1 MLDPSDYANNIAQTV
16 SDLVAQIEMRL
27 IWEIARDVNRG
38 LGGGSRYEVDMTAR
52 YGALYARLQRQL
64 GKPWQ
69 NVLTTVQAALDK
81 AAEAGQ
87 GMAERDLAGRL
98 ANHPETLGV
107 PVTNVRALEV
117 IASDLHRVL
126 ADLPALALRNAF
138 DSYQQIVSTPAA
150 LNATGVLT
158 RRKATQ
164 DALNGFAARGIDG
177 FTDKAGRTWHIDT
190 YAEMATRTGA
200 AHALRTAYEGELI
213 ARGEDLVIVTGNTY
227 TCRLCAPWQDKVL
240 SLTGLYPAGTHR
252 LPSAVGDGYVTVHV
266 AGTLEEA
273 RAAGLH
279 HPNCTHS
286 EGLYL
291 PGATVIEPG
300 TMGVRD
306 AETYDASQK
315 QRALEREIRK
325 QKRLLVAAITG
336 EAETKARA
344 AIRGYQ
350 AQIRELLAEHP
361 KLQRKRY
368 REAVPKPSG
377 FHTWTRVAGP
387 KKPPKGVAGPKPSR
401 TRTRAVGPKKPLK
414 GIGPRPSPYDLLYHY
429 GKPEL
434 RADLIA
440 RAKRMETL
448 KSDLSRLKDSLG
460 RWMPDQILD
469 HHEIDFLER
478 FERLDQL
485 AEWIPRAPLITG
497 KGRKPTND
505 FVWPELGDEIC
516 ELKSTEASKRSIFRR
531 IKGSVKSALDSNVTK
546 DFFVVDLG
554 ERKLSPKLRK
564 QLATYNVD
572 KDIYQIRRLWIM
584 SENGAVF
591 EEIPLE

>member
-1 MLDPSDYANNIAQTV
+1 MLDPSDYANNLAQTV

-38 LGGGSRYEVDMTAR
+38 LGGGTRYEVDMTAR

-107 PVTNVRALEV
+107 PVSSVRALES

-126 ADLPALALRNAF
+126 ADLPALALRSAF
-138 DSYQQIVSTPAA
+138 DSYQQIISTPAA

-177 FTDKAGRTWHIDT
+177 FTDRAGRTWHIDT

-300 TMGVRD
+300 TMGIRD

-325 QKRLLVAAITG
+325 HKRLLVAAITG
-336 EAETKARA
+336 EAESKARA

-361 KLQRKRY
+361 KLQRKSY

>member
-1 MLDPSDYANNIAQTV
+1 MLDPSDYANSLAQTV

-38 LGGGSRYEVDMTAR
+38 LGGGTRYEVDMTAR
-52 YGALYARLQRQL
+52 YGALYARLQKQL
-64 GKPWQ
+64 GKPWK
-69 NVLTTVQAALDK
+69 NVLTTVQVALDK

-107 PVTNVRALEV
+107 PVSSVRALEV

-126 ADLPALALRNAF
+126 ADLPAIALRNAL
-138 DSYQQIVSTPAA
+138 DSYQQIISTPAA

-240 SLTGLYPAGTHR
+240 SLTGLYPRGTYR

-300 TMGVRD
+300 TMGIRD

-325 QKRLLVAAITG
+325 HKRLLVAAITG
-336 EAETKARA
+336 EAESKARA

-377 FHTWTRVAGP
+377 FHTWTRVSGP

-414 GIGPRPSPYDLLYHY
+414 GIGPRPSPYELLHHY

-448 KSDLSRLKDSLG
+448 KSDLSRLKDPLG

-478 FERLDQL
+478 FERLDEL
-485 AEWIPRAPLITG
+485 AEWIPRAPLIPG

-505 FVWPELGDEIC
+505 FVWPGLGDEIC
-516 ELKSTEASKRSIFRR
+516 ELKSTEATKKSVFRR
-531 IKGSVKSALDSNVTK
+531 IKGSVKSALDSDVTK

-554 ERKLSPKLRK
+554 KRKLTPKLYK
-564 QLATYNVD
+564 QLTTYNVG
-572 KDIYQIRRLWIM
+572 KDAYRIRRLWVM
-584 SENGAVF
+584 AENGAVF

>member
-1 MLDPSDYANNIAQTV
+1 MLDPSDYANSLAQTV
-16 SDLVAQIEMRL
+16 SDLVAQIEIRL

-38 LGGGSRYEVDMTAR
+38 LGGGTRYEVDMAAR

-107 PVTNVRALEV
+107 PITNVRALEV

-126 ADLPALALRNAF
+126 NDLPAIALRNAF
-138 DSYQQIVSTPAA
+138 DSYQQIIASPAA

-200 AHALRTAYEGELI
+200 AHSLRAAYEGELI
-213 ARGEDLVIVTGNTY
+213 ARGEDLVLVTGNTY

-240 SLTGLYPAGTHR
+240 SLTGMYPAGTHR

-266 AGTLEEA
+266 AGTMEEA

-291 PGATVIEPG
+291 PGATTIEPG

-325 QKRLLVAAITG
+325 NKRLLVAAITG
-336 EAETKARA
+336 EAESKARA

-361 KLQRKRY
+361 KLQRKYY

-387 KKPPKGVAGPKPSR
+387 KKPPKG
-401 TRTRAVGPKKPLK
+401 
-414 GIGPRPSPYDLLYHY
+414 IGPRPSPYELIRKYKRSDLVEDLL
-429 GKPEL
+429 E
-434 RADLIA
+434 RA
-440 RAKRMETL
+440 RRMDRVA
-448 KSDLSRLKDSLG
+448 SDLSALKDALG
-460 RWMPDQILD
+460 RWDPDQVLS
-469 HHEIDFLER
+469 HEELDFLDRIEKKGHLVR
-478 FERLDQL
+478 
-485 AEWIPRAPLITG
+485 WIPKSKDGL
-497 KGRKPTND
+497 PTND
-505 FVWPELGDEIC
+505 FVWLTQDDELC
-516 ELKSTEASKRSIFRR
+516 ELKSPKKAKRSTIIGAIRDAVR
-531 IKGSVKSALDSNVTK
+531 DAAKQDVTK
-546 DFFVVDLG
+546 DCFVIDLG
-554 ERKLSPKLRK
+554 KRRLGPTLERHLRGYNE
-564 QLATYNVD
+564 ARETYH
-572 KDIYQIRRLWIM
+572 IRRLWVVA
-584 SENGAVF
+584 ENGEVLT
-591 EEIPLE
+591 ELTLE

>member
-1 MLDPSDYANNIAQTV
+1 MLDPSDYANSLAQTV

-52 YGALYARLQRQL
+52 YGALYARLQKQL

-107 PVTNVRALEV
+107 PVSSVRALEV

-138 DSYQQIVSTPAA
+138 DSYQQIISTPAA

-164 DALNGFAARGIDG
+164 DALNGFAARGIEG

-200 AHALRTAYEGELI
+200 ANALRTAYEGELV
-213 ARGEDLVIVTGNTY
+213 ARGEDLVQVTGNTY

-240 SLTGLYPAGTHR
+240 SLTGLYPAGVHR

-273 RAAGLH
+273 REAGLH

-300 TMGVRD
+300 TMGIRD
-306 AETYDASQK
+306 AETYDASQR

-336 EAETKARA
+336 EAESKARA

-361 KLQRKRY
+361 KLQRKSY

-387 KKPPKGVAGPKPSR
+387 KKPPKGVAGPKPSGS
-401 TRTRAVGPKKPLK
+401 RAVGPKKPLK
-414 GIGPRPSPYDLLYHY
+414 GIGPRPGPYDLLHYY

-478 FERLDQL
+478 FERLDEL
-485 AEWIPRAPLITG
+485 AEWIPRAPLIPG

-505 FVWPELGDEIC
+505 FVWPRLGDEIC
-516 ELKSTEASKRSIFRR
+516 ELKSTEASKQSVFRR
-531 IKGSVKSALDSNVTK
+531 IKGSVKSALDSDVTK

-554 ERKLSPKLRK
+554 KRKLTPKLHK
-564 QLATYNVD
+564 QLTTYNVG
-572 KDIYQIRRLWIM
+572 KDTYRIRILWVM
-584 SENGAVF
+584 AENGAVF

>member
-1 MLDPSDYANNIAQTV
+1 MLDPSDYANNLAQTV
-16 SDLVAQIEMRL
+16 SDLVAQIEIRL

-38 LGGGSRYEVDMTAR
+38 LGGGTRYEVDMAAR

-69 NVLTTVQAALDK
+69 NVLATVQAALDK

-98 ANHPETLGV
+98 ANRPETLGV
-107 PVTNVRALEV
+107 PITNVRALEV

-138 DSYQQIVSTPAA
+138 DSYQQIISTPAA
-150 LNATGVLT
+150 LNASGVLT

-213 ARGEDLVIVTGNTY
+213 ARGEDLVLVTGNTY
-227 TCRLCAPWQDKVL
+227 TCRLCAPWQDEVL
-240 SLTGLYPAGTHR
+240 SLTGLYPAGTYR

-266 AGTLEEA
+266 AGTMEEA

-300 TMGVRD
+300 TMGIRD

-325 QKRLLVAAITG
+325 HKRLLVAAITG

-361 KLQRKRY
+361 KLQRKSY
-368 REAVPKPSG
+368 REAVPKPSD

-387 KKPPKGVAGPKPSR
+387 KKPPGNIEAHPLDKLKTVKPGTVKPGRVVVPEGMTNPPKDHELETARVLSTYGIDVTFLEEVYADGKRNPDVRMLGGIWEFKAPEGASESSTISSQFKRASR
-401 TRTRAVGPKKPLK
+401 QSQHLVLDLRRTPLDDALAVSQAARRFYGQSRITGLIIIDKQGSLTVHRLPVTLWNV
-414 GIGPRPSPYDLLYHY
+414 RR
-429 GKPEL
+429 GKP
-434 RADLIA
+434 
-440 RAKRMETL
+440 
-448 KSDLSRLKDSLG
+448 
-460 RWMPDQILD
+460 
-469 HHEIDFLER
+469 
-478 FERLDQL
+478 
-485 AEWIPRAPLITG
+485 
-497 KGRKPTND
+497 
-505 FVWPELGDEIC
+505 
-516 ELKSTEASKRSIFRR
+516 ASPPF
-531 IKGSVKSALDSNVTK
+531 
-546 DFFVVDLG
+546 
-554 ERKLSPKLRK
+554 
-564 QLATYNVD
+564 
-572 KDIYQIRRLWIM
+572 
-584 SENGAVF
+584 
-591 EEIPLE
+591 

>member
-1 MLDPSDYANNIAQTV
+1 MLDPSDYANSLAQTV

-38 LGGGSRYEVDMTAR
+38 LGGGSRYEVDMAAR
-52 YGALYARLQRQL
+52 YGALYARLQKQL
-64 GKPWQ
+64 GKPWK

-107 PVTNVRALEV
+107 PVSSVRALEV

-138 DSYQQIVSTPAA
+138 DSYQQIIATPAA

-266 AGTLEEA
+266 AGTMEEA

-300 TMGVRD
+300 TMGIRD

-325 QKRLLVAAITG
+325 QKRLLVAAITA
-336 EAETKARA
+336 EAESKARA

-377 FHTWTRVAGP
+377 FHTWTRVSGP
-387 KKPPKGVAGPKPSR
+387 KKPP
-401 TRTRAVGPKKPLK
+401 K
-414 GIGPRPSPYDLLYHY
+414 GIGPRPSPYELIRKYKRSDLVEDLL
-429 GKPEL
+429 E
-434 RADLIA
+434 RA
-440 RAKRMETL
+440 RRMDRVA
-448 KSDLSRLKDSLG
+448 SDLSALKDALG
-460 RWMPDQILD
+460 RWDPDQVLS
-469 HHEIDFLER
+469 HEELDFLDRIEKKGHLVR
-478 FERLDQL
+478 
-485 AEWIPRAPLITG
+485 WIPKSKDGL
-497 KGRKPTND
+497 PTND
-505 FVWPELGDEIC
+505 FVWLTQDDELC
-516 ELKSTEASKRSIFRR
+516 ELKSPKAKRSTIFSA
-531 IKGSVKSALDSNVTK
+531 IKDAVRDAKKQDVTK
-546 DFFVVDLG
+546 DCFVIDLG
-554 ERKLSPKLRK
+554 KHRLSPKLEAR
-564 QLATYNVD
+564 LRGYNAARED
-572 KDIYQIRRLWIM
+572 YHIRRLWVVA
-584 SENGAVF
+584 ENGAVLT
-591 EEIPLE
+591 ELTLG

>member
-1 MLDPSDYANNIAQTV
+1 
-16 SDLVAQIEMRL
+16 
-27 IWEIARDVNRG
+27 
-38 LGGGSRYEVDMTAR
+38 
-52 YGALYARLQRQL
+52 
-64 GKPWQ
+64 
-69 NVLTTVQAALDK
+69 
-81 AAEAGQ
+81 
-87 GMAERDLAGRL
+87 MAERDLAGRL

-138 DSYQQIVSTPAA
+138 DSYQQIISTPAA

-213 ARGEDLVIVTGNTY
+213 ARGEDLVLVTGNTY

-266 AGTLEEA
+266 AGTMEEA

-306 AETYDASQK
+306 AETYDASQR

-325 QKRLLVAAITG
+325 HKRLLVAAITG
-336 EAETKARA
+336 EAESKARA

-387 KKPPKGVAGPKPSR
+387 KKPPKG
-401 TRTRAVGPKKPLK
+401 
-414 GIGPRPSPYDLLYHY
+414 IDPRPSPYDLIRKYKRSDLV
-429 GKPEL
+429 EDL
-434 RADLIA
+434 LDRA
-440 RAKRMETL
+440 RRMDHVA
-448 KSDLSRLKDSLG
+448 SDLSALKDALG
-460 RWMPDQILD
+460 RWDPDQVLS
-469 HHEIDFLER
+469 HRELDFLDRIEKKGHLVR
-478 FERLDQL
+478 
-485 AEWIPRAPLITG
+485 WIPKSKDGL
-497 KGRKPTND
+497 PTND
-505 FVWPELGDEIC
+505 FIWLTLDDELC
-516 ELKSTEASKRSIFRR
+516 ELKSPKKAKRSTIIGAIRDAVR
-531 IKGSVKSALDSNVTK
+531 DAKKQDVTK
-546 DFFVVDLG
+546 DCFVIDLG
-554 ERKLSPKLRK
+554 KRRLRPDLEA
-564 QLATYNVD
+564 QLRGYNAARED
-572 KDIYQIRRLWIM
+572 YHIRRLWVVA
-584 SENGAVF
+584 ENGAVLT
-591 EEIPLE
+591 ELTLR

>member
-1 MLDPSDYANNIAQTV
+1 MLDPSDYANSIAQTV
-16 SDLVAQIEMRL
+16 SDLVAQIEVRL

-52 YGALYARLQRQL
+52 YGALYARLQKQL

-69 NVLTTVQAALDK
+69 NVLNTVQVALDK

-98 ANHPETLGV
+98 TNHPETLGV

-126 ADLPALALRNAF
+126 ADLPALALRSAF
-138 DSYQQIVSTPAA
+138 DSYQQIISTPAA

-200 AHALRTAYEGELI
+200 AHSLRAAYEGELI

-266 AGTLEEA
+266 AGTMEEA

-300 TMGVRD
+300 TMGIRD

-325 QKRLLVAAITG
+325 HKRLLVAAITA
-336 EAETKARA
+336 EAESKARA

-377 FHTWTRVAGP
+377 FHTWTRVSGP
-387 KKPPKGVAGPKPSR
+387 KKPP
-401 TRTRAVGPKKPLK
+401 K
-414 GIGPRPSPYDLLYHY
+414 GIGPRPSPYELIRKYKRSDLVEDLL
-429 GKPEL
+429 E
-434 RADLIA
+434 RA
-440 RAKRMETL
+440 RRMDRVA
-448 KSDLSRLKDSLG
+448 SDLSALKDALG
-460 RWMPDQILD
+460 RWDPDQVLS
-469 HHEIDFLER
+469 HEELDFLDRIEKKGHLVR
-478 FERLDQL
+478 
-485 AEWIPRAPLITG
+485 WIPKSKDGL
-497 KGRKPTND
+497 PTND
-505 FVWPELGDEIC
+505 FVWLTQDDELC
-516 ELKSTEASKRSIFRR
+516 ELKSPKKAKRSTIIGAIRDAVR
-531 IKGSVKSALDSNVTK
+531 DAAKQDVTK
-546 DFFVVDLG
+546 DCFVIDLG
-554 ERKLSPKLRK
+554 KRRLGPTLERQLRGYNE
-564 QLATYNVD
+564 ARETYH
-572 KDIYQIRRLWIM
+572 IRRLWVAA
-584 SENGAVF
+584 ENGAVLT
-591 EEIPLE
+591 ELTLG

>member
-1 MLDPSDYANNIAQTV
+1 MLDPSDYANNLAQTV

-38 LGGGSRYEVDMTAR
+38 LGGGSRYEVDMAAR

-138 DSYQQIVSTPAA
+138 DSYQQIISTPAA

-213 ARGEDLVIVTGNTY
+213 ARGEDLVLVTGNTY

-240 SLTGLYPAGTHR
+240 SLTGMYPAGTHR

-266 AGTLEEA
+266 AGTMEEA

-336 EAETKARA
+336 EAESKARA

-361 KLQRKRY
+361 KLQRKSY

-377 FHTWTRVAGP
+377 FHTWTRVSGP

-414 GIGPRPSPYDLLYHY
+414 GIGPRPSPYELLHHY

-448 KSDLSRLKDSLG
+448 KSDLSRLKDPLG

-478 FERLDQL
+478 FERLDEL

>member
-1 MLDPSDYANNIAQTV
+1 MLDPSDYANSLAQTV

-52 YGALYARLQRQL
+52 YGALYARLQKQL

-126 ADLPALALRNAF
+126 ADLPALALRSAL
-138 DSYQQIVSTPAA
+138 DSYQQILSTPAA

-240 SLTGLYPAGTHR
+240 SLTGLYPEGVHR

-300 TMGVRD
+300 TMGIRD

-336 EAETKARA
+336 EAESKARA

-361 KLQRKRY
+361 KLQRKSY

-401 TRTRAVGPKKPLK
+401 TRTRAVGPKKPPK
-414 GIGPRPSPYDLLYHY
+414 GIGPRPGPYDLLHHY

-448 KSDLSRLKDSLG
+448 KSDLSRLKDPLG

-478 FERLDQL
+478 FERLDEL
-485 AEWIPRAPLITG
+485 AEWIPRAPLIPR

-505 FVWPELGDEIC
+505 FVWPGLGDEIC
-516 ELKSTEASKRSIFRR
+516 ELKSTEASKQSVFRR
-531 IKGSVKSALDSNVTK
+531 IKGSVKSALDSDVTK

-554 ERKLSPKLRK
+554 KRKLTPKLHK
-564 QLATYNVD
+564 QLTTYNVG
-572 KDIYQIRRLWIM
+572 KDTYRIRRLWVM
-584 SENGAVF
+584 AENGAVF

>member
-1 MLDPSDYANNIAQTV
+1 MLDPSDYANSLAQTV

-52 YGALYARLQRQL
+52 YGALYARLQKQL

-107 PVTNVRALEV
+107 PITNVRALEV

-126 ADLPALALRNAF
+126 ADLPAIALRNAF
-138 DSYQQIVSTPAA
+138 DSYQQIISTPAA

-200 AHALRTAYEGELI
+200 AHALRAAYEGELI

-240 SLTGLYPAGTHR
+240 SLTGMHPAGTHR

-266 AGTLEEA
+266 AGTMEEA

-300 TMGVRD
+300 TMGIRD

-336 EAETKARA
+336 EAESKARA

-361 KLQRKRY
+361 KLQRKSY

-387 KKPPKGVAGPKPSR
+387 KKPPKG
-401 TRTRAVGPKKPLK
+401 
-414 GIGPRPSPYDLLYHY
+414 IGPRPSPYELIRKYKRSDLVEDLL
-429 GKPEL
+429 E
-434 RADLIA
+434 RA
-440 RAKRMETL
+440 RRMDRVA
-448 KSDLSRLKDSLG
+448 SDLSALKDALG
-460 RWMPDQILD
+460 RWDPDQVLS
-469 HHEIDFLER
+469 HKELDFLDRIEKKGHLVR
-478 FERLDQL
+478 
-485 AEWIPRAPLITG
+485 WIPKSKNGL
-497 KGRKPTND
+497 PTND
-505 FVWPELGDEIC
+505 FVWLTQDDELC
-516 ELKSTEASKRSIFRR
+516 ELKSPKAKRSTIIGAIRDAVR
-531 IKGSVKSALDSNVTK
+531 DAAKQDVTK
-546 DFFVVDLG
+546 DCFVIDLG
-554 ERKLSPKLRK
+554 KRRLGPTLERQLRGYNE
-564 QLATYNVD
+564 ARETYH
-572 KDIYQIRRLWIM
+572 IRRLWVVA
-584 SENGAVF
+584 ENGAVLT
-591 EEIPLE
+591 ELTLE

>member
-1 MLDPSDYANNIAQTV
+1 MLDPSDYANNLAQTV

-38 LGGGSRYEVDMTAR
+38 LGGGSRYEVDMAAR

-69 NVLTTVQAALDK
+69 NVLATVQAALDK

-138 DSYQQIVSTPAA
+138 DSYQQIISTPAA

-200 AHALRTAYEGELI
+200 AHSLRAAYEGELI
-213 ARGEDLVIVTGNTY
+213 SRGEDLVIVTGNTY

-266 AGTLEEA
+266 AGTMEEA

-325 QKRLLVAAITG
+325 HKRLLVAAITG
-336 EAETKARA
+336 EAESKARA

-387 KKPPKGVAGPKPSR
+387 KPSGS
-401 TRTRAVGPKKPLK
+401 RAVGPKKPLK
-414 GIGPRPSPYDLLYHY
+414 GIGPRPGPYDLLHYY

-478 FERLDQL
+478 FERLDEL
-485 AEWIPRAPLITG
+485 AEWIPRAPLIPG

-505 FVWPELGDEIC
+505 FVWPGLGDEIC
-516 ELKSTEASKRSIFRR
+516 ELKSTEATKKSVFRR
-531 IKGSVKSALDSNVTK
+531 IKGSVKSALDSDVTK

-554 ERKLSPKLRK
+554 KRKLTPKLYK
-564 QLATYNVD
+564 QLTTYNVG
-572 KDIYQIRRLWIM
+572 KDAYRIRRLWVM
-584 SENGAVF
+584 AENGAVF

>member
-1 MLDPSDYANNIAQTV
+1 MLDPSDYANSLAQTV

-38 LGGGSRYEVDMTAR
+38 LGGGTRYEVDMAAR
-52 YGALYARLQRQL
+52 YGALYARLQKQL
-64 GKPWQ
+64 GKPWK
-69 NVLTTVQAALDK
+69 NVLATVQAALDK

-138 DSYQQIVSTPAA
+138 DSYQQIISTPAA

-164 DALNGFAARGIDG
+164 DALNGFAARGIEG

-368 REAVPKPSG
+368 REAVPNPSG

-401 TRTRAVGPKKPLK
+401 TGTRAVGPKKPLK
-414 GIGPRPSPYDLLYHY
+414 GIGPRPGPYDLLHNY

-469 HHEIDFLER
+469 HHEIDFLEK
-478 FERLDQL
+478 FESLDEL
-485 AEWIPRAPLITG
+485 AEWIPRAPLIPG
-497 KGRKPTND
+497 EGRKPTND
-505 FVWPELGDEIC
+505 FVWPGLGDEIC
-516 ELKSTEASKRSIFRR
+516 ELKSTEASKKSVFRR
-531 IKGSVKSALDSNVTK
+531 IKGSVKSALDSDVTK

-554 ERKLSPKLRK
+554 KRKLTPKLYK
-564 QLATYNVD
+564 QLTTYNVG
-572 KDIYQIRRLWIM
+572 KDTYRIRRLWVM
-584 SENGAVF
+584 AENGAVF

>member
-1 MLDPSDYANNIAQTV
+1 MLDPSDYANSLAHTV

-52 YGALYARLQRQL
+52 YGALYARLQKQL

-69 NVLTTVQAALDK
+69 NVLATVQAALDK

-107 PVTNVRALEV
+107 PVSSVRALEV

-138 DSYQQIVSTPAA
+138 DSYQQIISTPAA

-200 AHALRTAYEGELI
+200 ANALRTAYEGELI

-227 TCRLCAPWQDKVL
+227 TCRLCSPWQDKVL
-240 SLTGLYPAGTHR
+240 SLTGLYPRGAHR

-266 AGTLEEA
+266 AGTMEEA

-325 QKRLLVAAITG
+325 HKRLLVAAITG
-336 EAETKARA
+336 EAESKARA

-361 KLQRKRY
+361 KLQRKSY

-387 KKPPKGVAGPKPSR
+387 KKPPKG
-401 TRTRAVGPKKPLK
+401 
-414 GIGPRPSPYDLLYHY
+414 IGPRPSPYELIRKYKRSDLVEDLL
-429 GKPEL
+429 E
-434 RADLIA
+434 RA
-440 RAKRMETL
+440 RRMDRVA
-448 KSDLSRLKDSLG
+448 SDLSALKDALG
-460 RWMPDQILD
+460 RWDPDQVLS
-469 HHEIDFLER
+469 HEEIDFLER
-478 FERLDQL
+478 IEKKGHLVR
-485 AEWIPRAPLITG
+485 WIPKSKNGL
-497 KGRKPTND
+497 PTND
-505 FVWPELGDEIC
+505 FVWLTQDDEQC
-516 ELKSTEASKRSIFRR
+516 ELKSPKKAKRSSIFGA
-531 IKGSVKSALDSNVTK
+531 IKAAVRDAAKQDVTK
-546 DFFVVDLG
+546 DCFVIDLG
-554 ERKLSPKLRK
+554 KRRLRPD
-564 QLATYNVD
+564 LEAHLRGYNEARETYH
-572 KDIYQIRRLWIM
+572 IRRLWVVA
-584 SENGAVF
+584 ENGDVLT
-591 EEIPLE
+591 ELTLR

>member
-1 MLDPSDYANNIAQTV
+1 MLDPSDYANSLAQTV

-38 LGGGSRYEVDMTAR
+38 LGGGTRYEVDMTAR
-52 YGALYARLQRQL
+52 YGALYARLQKQL

-69 NVLTTVQAALDK
+69 NVLTTVQAALDR

-138 DSYQQIVSTPAA
+138 DSYQQIISTPAA

-336 EAETKARA
+336 EAESKARA

-591 EEIPLE
+591 EEIPLK

>member
-1 MLDPSDYANNIAQTV
+1 MLDPSDYANSLAQTV
-16 SDLVAQIEMRL
+16 SDLVAQIEVRL

-107 PVTNVRALEV
+107 PVSSVRALEV

-126 ADLPALALRNAF
+126 ADLPAIALRNAF
-138 DSYQQIVSTPAA
+138 DSYQQIIPTPAA

-240 SLTGLYPAGTHR
+240 SLTGLYPTGTHR

-266 AGTLEEA
+266 AGTMEEA

-336 EAETKARA
+336 EAESKARA

-361 KLQRKRY
+361 KLQRKSY

-387 KKPPKGVAGPKPSR
+387 KKPPKG
-401 TRTRAVGPKKPLK
+401 
-414 GIGPRPSPYDLLYHY
+414 IGPRPSPYELIRTYRRSDLVEDLL
-429 GKPEL
+429 E
-434 RADLIA
+434 RA
-440 RAKRMETL
+440 RRMDRVA
-448 KSDLSRLKDSLG
+448 SDLSALKDALG
-460 RWMPDQILD
+460 RWDPDQVLS
-469 HHEIDFLER
+469 HKELDFLDRIEKKGHLVR
-478 FERLDQL
+478 
-485 AEWIPRAPLITG
+485 WIPKSKNGL
-497 KGRKPTND
+497 PTND
-505 FVWPELGDEIC
+505 FIWLTLDDELC
-516 ELKSTEASKRSIFRR
+516 ELKSPKKAKRSTIIGAIRDAVR
-531 IKGSVKSALDSNVTK
+531 DAKKQDVTK
-546 DFFVVDLG
+546 DCFVIDLG
-554 ERKLSPKLRK
+554 KRRLRPDLEA
-564 QLATYNVD
+564 QLRGYNAARED
-572 KDIYQIRRLWIM
+572 YHIRRLWVVA
-584 SENGAVF
+584 ENGAVLT
-591 EEIPLE
+591 ELTLR

>member
-1 MLDPSDYANNIAQTV
+1 MLDPSDYANSLAQTI

-38 LGGGSRYEVDMTAR
+38 LGGGSRYEVDMAAR
-52 YGALYARLQRQL
+52 YGALYARLQKQL

-138 DSYQQIVSTPAA
+138 DSYQQIISTPAA

-200 AHALRTAYEGELI
+200 AHSLRAAYEGELI
-213 ARGEDLVIVTGNTY
+213 ARGEDLVLVTGNTY

-240 SLTGLYPAGTHR
+240 SLTGMYPAGTHR

-291 PGATVIEPG
+291 PGATVIELG

-325 QKRLLVAAITG
+325 HKRLLVAAITG

-361 KLQRKRY
+361 KLQRKSY

-377 FHTWTRVAGP
+377 FHTWTRVSGP
-387 KKPPKGVAGPKPSR
+387 KKPP
-401 TRTRAVGPKKPLK
+401 K
-414 GIGPRPSPYDLLYHY
+414 GIGPRPSPYELIRKYKRSDLVEDLL
-429 GKPEL
+429 E
-434 RADLIA
+434 RA
-440 RAKRMETL
+440 RRMDRVA
-448 KSDLSRLKDSLG
+448 SDLSALKDALG
-460 RWMPDQILD
+460 RWDPDQVLS
-469 HHEIDFLER
+469 HKELDFLDRIEKKGHLVR
-478 FERLDQL
+478 
-485 AEWIPRAPLITG
+485 WIPKSKDGL
-497 KGRKPTND
+497 PTND
-505 FVWPELGDEIC
+505 FVWLTQDDELC
-516 ELKSTEASKRSIFRR
+516 ELKSPKAKRSTIFSA
-531 IKGSVKSALDSNVTK
+531 IKDAVRDAKKQDVTK
-546 DFFVVDLG
+546 DCFVIDLG
-554 ERKLSPKLRK
+554 KHRLSPKLEAR
-564 QLATYNVD
+564 LRGYNAARED
-572 KDIYQIRRLWIM
+572 YHIRRLWVVA
-584 SENGAVF
+584 ENGAVLT
-591 EEIPLE
+591 ELTLG

>member
-1 MLDPSDYANNIAQTV
+1 MLDPSDYANNLAQTV

-38 LGGGSRYEVDMTAR
+38 LGGGTRYEVDMTAR

-126 ADLPALALRNAF
+126 ADLPAIALRNAF
-138 DSYQQIVSTPAA
+138 DSYQQIIASPAA
-150 LNATGVLT
+150 LNASGVIT

-266 AGTLEEA
+266 AGTMEEA

-300 TMGVRD
+300 TMGIRD

-336 EAETKARA
+336 EAESKARA
-344 AIRGYQ
+344 EIRGYQ

-387 KKPPKGVAGPKPSR
+387 KKPPKGVAGPKPSGS
-401 TRTRAVGPKKPLK
+401 RAVGPKKPLK
-414 GIGPRPSPYDLLYHY
+414 GIGSRPGPYDLLHYY

-440 RAKRMETL
+440 RAKRMETV

-460 RWMPDQILD
+460 RWMPDQVLD

-478 FERLDQL
+478 FERLGHRAQ
-485 AEWIPRAPLITG
+485 WIPRAPLIPG
-497 KGRKPTND
+497 KGRKSTND
-505 FVWPELGDEIC
+505 FVWLDLESETC
-516 ELKSTEASKRSIFRR
+516 ELKSTGAKYTSISSR
-531 IKGSVKSALDSNVTK
+531 IQDAVTKALKHEVTK
-546 DFFVVDLG
+546 DFFVIDLG
-554 ERKLSPKLRK
+554 KRKLSLKLRK
-564 QLATYNVD
+564 QLADYNTD
-572 KDIYQIRRLWIM
+572 RQSGHIRSLWVM
-584 SENGAVF
+584 AENGKAF
-591 EEIPLE
+591 EAIELN

>member
-1 MLDPSDYANNIAQTV
+1 MLDPSDYANNLAQTV
-16 SDLVAQIEMRL
+16 SDLVAEIEMRL

-38 LGGGSRYEVDMTAR
+38 LGGGTRYEVDMAAR

-64 GKPWQ
+64 GEHWQ

-138 DSYQQIVSTPAA
+138 DSYQQIISTPAA

-213 ARGEDLVIVTGNTY
+213 ARGEDLVLVTGNTY

-266 AGTLEEA
+266 AGTMEEA

-306 AETYDASQK
+306 AETYDASQR

-325 QKRLLVAAITG
+325 HKRLLVAAITG
-336 EAETKARA
+336 EAESKARA

-387 KKPPKGVAGPKPSR
+387 KKPPKG
-401 TRTRAVGPKKPLK
+401 
-414 GIGPRPSPYDLLYHY
+414 IDPRPSPYDLIRKYKRSDLV
-429 GKPEL
+429 EDL
-434 RADLIA
+434 LDRA
-440 RAKRMETL
+440 RRMDHVA
-448 KSDLSRLKDSLG
+448 SDLSALKDALG
-460 RWMPDQILD
+460 RWDPDQVLS
-469 HHEIDFLER
+469 HRELDFLDRIEKKGHLVR
-478 FERLDQL
+478 
-485 AEWIPRAPLITG
+485 WIPKSKDGL
-497 KGRKPTND
+497 PTND
-505 FVWPELGDEIC
+505 FIWLTLDDELC
-516 ELKSTEASKRSIFRR
+516 ELKSPKKAKRSTIIGAIRDAVR
-531 IKGSVKSALDSNVTK
+531 DAKKQDVTK
-546 DFFVVDLG
+546 DCFVIDLG
-554 ERKLSPKLRK
+554 KRRLRPDLEA
-564 QLATYNVD
+564 QLRGYNAARED
-572 KDIYQIRRLWIM
+572 YHIRRLWVVA
-584 SENGAVF
+584 ENGAVLT
-591 EEIPLE
+591 ELTLR

>member
-1 MLDPSDYANNIAQTV
+1 MLDPSDYANSLAQTV
-16 SDLVAQIEMRL
+16 SDLVAQIEIRL

-52 YGALYARLQRQL
+52 YGALYARLQKQL
-64 GKPWQ
+64 GKPWK

-107 PVTNVRALEV
+107 PVSSVRALEV

-138 DSYQQIVSTPAA
+138 DSYQQIISTPAV

-240 SLTGLYPAGTHR
+240 SLTGLYPAGVHR

-291 PGATVIEPG
+291 PGSTVIEPG
-300 TMGVRD
+300 TMGIRD

-325 QKRLLVAAITG
+325 HKRLLVAAITG
-336 EAETKARA
+336 EAESKARA

-361 KLQRKRY
+361 KLQRKSY

-387 KKPPKGVAGPKPSR
+387 KKPPKGV
-401 TRTRAVGPKKPLK
+401 
-414 GIGPRPSPYDLLYHY
+414 GPRPGPYDLIRKYKRSDLV
-429 GKPEL
+429 EDL
-434 RADLIA
+434 LERA
-440 RAKRMETL
+440 RRMDRVA
-448 KSDLSRLKDSLG
+448 SDLSALKDALG
-460 RWMPDQILD
+460 RWDPDQVLSHKELEFLD
-469 HHEIDFLER
+469 RIEKKGHLVR
-478 FERLDQL
+478 
-485 AEWIPRAPLITG
+485 WIPKSKDGL
-497 KGRKPTND
+497 PTND
-505 FVWPELGDEIC
+505 FVWLTQDDELC
-516 ELKSTEASKRSIFRR
+516 ELKSPKAKRSTIFSA
-531 IKGSVKSALDSNVTK
+531 IKDAVRDAKKQDVTK
-546 DFFVVDLG
+546 DCFVIDLG
-554 ERKLSPKLRK
+554 KHRLSPKLEAR
-564 QLATYNVD
+564 LRGYNAARED
-572 KDIYQIRRLWIM
+572 YHIRRLWVVA
-584 SENGAVF
+584 ENGAVLT
-591 EEIPLE
+591 ELTLG

>member
-1 MLDPSDYANNIAQTV
+1 MLDPSDYANSLAQTV
-16 SDLVAQIEMRL
+16 SDLVAQIEIRL

-52 YGALYARLQRQL
+52 YGALYARLQKQL

-107 PVTNVRALEV
+107 PVSSVRALEV

-126 ADLPALALRNAF
+126 ADLPALALRSAL
-138 DSYQQIVSTPAA
+138 DSYQQIIASPAA

-200 AHALRTAYEGELI
+200 AHSLRTAYEGELI
-213 ARGEDLVIVTGNTY
+213 ARGEDLVLVTGNTY

-240 SLTGLYPAGTHR
+240 SLTGLYPAGVHR

-336 EAETKARA
+336 EAESKARA

-361 KLQRKRY
+361 KLQRKSY

-387 KKPPKGVAGPKPSR
+387 KKPPKGV
-401 TRTRAVGPKKPLK
+401 
-414 GIGPRPSPYDLLYHY
+414 GPRPGPYDLIRKYKRSDLV
-429 GKPEL
+429 EDL
-434 RADLIA
+434 LDRA
-440 RAKRMETL
+440 RRMDRVA
-448 KSDLSRLKDSLG
+448 SDLSALKDALG
-460 RWMPDQILD
+460 RWDPDQVLS
-469 HHEIDFLER
+469 HKELDFLDRIEKKGHLVR
-478 FERLDQL
+478 
-485 AEWIPRAPLITG
+485 WIPKSKDGL
-497 KGRKPTND
+497 PTND
-505 FVWPELGDEIC
+505 FVWLTQDDELC
-516 ELKSTEASKRSIFRR
+516 ELKSPKAKRSTIFSA
-531 IKGSVKSALDSNVTK
+531 IKDAVRDAKKQDVTK
-546 DFFVVDLG
+546 DCFVIDLG
-554 ERKLSPKLRK
+554 KHRLSPKLEAR
-564 QLATYNVD
+564 LRGYNAARED
-572 KDIYQIRRLWIM
+572 YHIRRLWVVA
-584 SENGAVF
+584 ENGAVLT
-591 EEIPLE
+591 ELTLG

>member
-1 MLDPSDYANNIAQTV
+1 MLDPSDYANSLAETV
-16 SDLVAQIEMRL
+16 SDLVAQIEVRL

-38 LGGGSRYEVDMTAR
+38 LGGGSRYEVDMAAR
-52 YGALYARLQRQL
+52 YGALYARLQKQL

-107 PVTNVRALEV
+107 PITNVRALEV

-138 DSYQQIVSTPAA
+138 DQYQQIISTPAA

-177 FTDKAGRTWHIDT
+177 LTDKAGRSWHIDT

-200 AHALRTAYEGELI
+200 AHSLRAAYEGELI
-213 ARGEDLVIVTGNTY
+213 ARGEDLVLVTGNTY

-240 SLTGLYPAGTHR
+240 SLTGMYPAGTHR
-252 LPSAVGDGYVTVHV
+252 LPSAVSDGYVTVHV
-266 AGTLEEA
+266 AGTMEEA

-300 TMGVRD
+300 TMGIRD
-306 AETYDASQK
+306 AETYEASQK

-325 QKRLLVAAITG
+325 HKRLLVAAITG
-336 EAETKARA
+336 EAESKARV

-361 KLQRKRY
+361 KLQRKSY

-387 KKPPKGVAGPKPSR
+387 KKPPKG
-401 TRTRAVGPKKPLK
+401 
-414 GIGPRPSPYDLLYHY
+414 IDPRPGPYDLIQKYKRSDLV
-429 GKPEL
+429 EDL
-434 RADLIA
+434 LERA
-440 RAKRMETL
+440 RRMDRVA
-448 KSDLSRLKDSLG
+448 SDLSALKDALG
-460 RWMPDQILD
+460 RWDPDQVLS
-469 HHEIDFLER
+469 HKELDFLDRIEKKGHLVR
-478 FERLDQL
+478 
-485 AEWIPRAPLITG
+485 WIPKSKDGL
-497 KGRKPTND
+497 PTND
-505 FVWPELGDEIC
+505 FVWLTQDDELC
-516 ELKSTEASKRSIFRR
+516 ELKSPKAKRSTIIGAIRDAVR
-531 IKGSVKSALDSNVTK
+531 DAAKQDVTK
-546 DFFVVDLG
+546 DCFVIDLG
-554 ERKLSPKLRK
+554 KRRLGPTLERQLRGYNE
-564 QLATYNVD
+564 ARETYH
-572 KDIYQIRRLWIM
+572 IRRLWVVA
-584 SENGAVF
+584 ENGAVLT
-591 EEIPLE
+591 ELTLE

>member
-1 MLDPSDYANNIAQTV
+1 MLDPSDYANSLAQTV

-52 YGALYARLQRQL
+52 YGALYARLQKQL

-107 PVTNVRALEV
+107 PVSSVRALEV

-126 ADLPALALRNAF
+126 ADLPAIALRNAF
-138 DSYQQIVSTPAA
+138 DSYQQIISTPAA

-213 ARGEDLVIVTGNTY
+213 ARGEDLVLVTGNTY

-300 TMGVRD
+300 TMGIRD

-336 EAETKARA
+336 EAESKARA

-361 KLQRKRY
+361 KLQRKSY

-387 KKPPKGVAGPKPSR
+387 KKPPKGV
-401 TRTRAVGPKKPLK
+401 
-414 GIGPRPSPYDLLYHY
+414 GPRPGPYDLIRKYKRSDLV
-429 GKPEL
+429 EDL
-434 RADLIA
+434 LDRA
-440 RAKRMETL
+440 RRMDRVA
-448 KSDLSRLKDSLG
+448 SDLSALKDALG
-460 RWMPDQILD
+460 RWDPDQVLS
-469 HHEIDFLER
+469 HKELDFLDRIEKKGHLVR
-478 FERLDQL
+478 
-485 AEWIPRAPLITG
+485 WIPKSKDGL
-497 KGRKPTND
+497 PTND
-505 FVWPELGDEIC
+505 FVWLTQDDELC
-516 ELKSTEASKRSIFRR
+516 ELKSPKAKRSTIFSS
-531 IKGSVKSALDSNVTK
+531 IKDAVRDAKKQDVTK
-546 DFFVVDLG
+546 DCFVIDLG
-554 ERKLSPKLRK
+554 KHRLSPKLEAR
-564 QLATYNVD
+564 LRGYNAARED
-572 KDIYQIRRLWIM
+572 YHIRRLWVVA
-584 SENGAVF
+584 ENGAVLT
-591 EEIPLE
+591 ELTLG

>member
-1 MLDPSDYANNIAQTV
+1 MLDPSDYANSLAHTV
-16 SDLVAQIEMRL
+16 SDLVAQIEIRL

-52 YGALYARLQRQL
+52 YGALYARLQKQL

-107 PVTNVRALEV
+107 PVSSVRALEV

-138 DSYQQIVSTPAA
+138 DSYQQIIASPAA
-150 LNATGVLT
+150 LNASGVIT

-336 EAETKARA
+336 EAESKARA
-344 AIRGYQ
+344 EIRGYQ

-387 KKPPKGVAGPKPSR
+387 KKP
-401 TRTRAVGPKKPLK
+401 LK
-414 GIGPRPSPYDLLYHY
+414 GIGPRPGPYDLLHNY

-448 KSDLSRLKDSLG
+448 KSDLSRLKDPLG

-478 FERLDQL
+478 FERLDEL
-485 AEWIPRAPLITG
+485 AEWIPRAPLIPG

-505 FVWPELGDEIC
+505 FVWPGLGDEIC

>member
-1 MLDPSDYANNIAQTV
+1 MLDPSDYANSLAHTV

-38 LGGGSRYEVDMTAR
+38 LGGGTRYEVDMAAR
-52 YGALYARLQRQL
+52 YGALYARLQKQL

-126 ADLPALALRNAF
+126 ADLPAIALRNAF
-138 DSYQQIVSTPAA
+138 DSYQQIISTPAA

-164 DALNGFAARGIDG
+164 DALSGFAARGIDG

-200 AHALRTAYEGELI
+200 AHSLRAAYEGELI

-240 SLTGLYPAGTHR
+240 SLTGLYPAGVHR

-336 EAETKARA
+336 EAESKARA

-387 KKPPKGVAGPKPSR
+387 KKPPGNIEEHPLDKLKKVKPGTVKPGRVVVPADVPNPPKAHELETARVLSTYGVDVEFLKEVYDDGKRNPDVRMLGGIWEFKAPKGASESSTISNQFK
-401 TRTRAVGPKKPLK
+401 RA
-414 GIGPRPSPYDLLYHY
+414 
-429 GKPEL
+429 
-434 RADLIA
+434 
-440 RAKRMETL
+440 
-448 KSDLSRLKDSLG
+448 
-460 RWMPDQILD
+460 
-469 HHEIDFLER
+469 
-478 FERLDQL
+478 
-485 AEWIPRAPLITG
+485 
-497 KGRKPTND
+497 
-505 FVWPELGDEIC
+505 
-516 ELKSTEASKRSIFRR
+516 
-531 IKGSVKSALDSNVTK
+531 
-546 DFFVVDLG
+546 
-554 ERKLSPKLRK
+554 RK
-564 QLATYNVD
+564 QSQHLVLDLRRTPLDDEFAIDQAVWRFYGQTKISGLIIID
-572 KDIYQIRRLWIM
+572 KHGLLTVHRLP
-584 SENGAVF
+584 GTV
-591 EEIPLE
+591 

>member
-1 MLDPSDYANNIAQTV
+1 MLDPSDYANNLAQTV

-38 LGGGSRYEVDMTAR
+38 LGGGNRYEVDMAAR
-52 YGALYARLQRQL
+52 YGALYARLQKQL

-107 PVTNVRALEV
+107 PITNVRALEV

-126 ADLPALALRNAF
+126 ADLPALALRSAF
-138 DSYQQIVSTPAA
+138 DSYQQIISTPAA
-150 LNATGVLT
+150 LNASGVII

-177 FTDKAGRTWHIDT
+177 FTDKVGRTWHIDT

-200 AHALRTAYEGELI
+200 AHALRTAYESELI

-300 TMGVRD
+300 TMGIRD

-361 KLQRKRY
+361 KLQRKSY

-387 KKPPKGVAGPKPSR
+387 KKPPKG
-401 TRTRAVGPKKPLK
+401 
-414 GIGPRPSPYDLLYHY
+414 IGPRPSPYELIRKYKRSDLVEDLL
-429 GKPEL
+429 E
-434 RADLIA
+434 RA
-440 RAKRMETL
+440 RRMDRVA
-448 KSDLSRLKDSLG
+448 SDLSALKDALG
-460 RWMPDQILD
+460 RWDPDQVLS
-469 HHEIDFLER
+469 HEELDFLDRIEKKGHLVR
-478 FERLDQL
+478 
-485 AEWIPRAPLITG
+485 WIPKSKDGL
-497 KGRKPTND
+497 PTND
-505 FVWPELGDEIC
+505 FVWLTQDDELC
-516 ELKSTEASKRSIFRR
+516 ELKSPKKAKRSTIIGAIRDAVR
-531 IKGSVKSALDSNVTK
+531 DAAKQDVTK
-546 DFFVVDLG
+546 DCFVIDLG
-554 ERKLSPKLRK
+554 KRRLGPTLERHLRGYNE
-564 QLATYNVD
+564 ARETYH
-572 KDIYQIRRLWIM
+572 IRRLWVVA
-584 SENGAVF
+584 ENGEVLT
-591 EEIPLE
+591 ELTLE

>member
-1 MLDPSDYANNIAQTV
+1 MLDPSDYANSLAQTV
-16 SDLVAQIEMRL
+16 SDLVAQIEVRL

-107 PVTNVRALEV
+107 PVSSVRALEV

-138 DSYQQIVSTPAA
+138 DSYQQIISTPAA

-164 DALNGFAARGIDG
+164 DALNGFAARGIEG

-213 ARGEDLVIVTGNTY
+213 ARGEDLVLVTGNTY

-240 SLTGLYPAGTHR
+240 SLTGLYPEGVHR

-300 TMGVRD
+300 TMGIRD

-325 QKRLLVAAITG
+325 HKRLLVAAITG
-336 EAETKARA
+336 EAESKARA

-387 KKPPKGVAGPKPSR
+387 KKPPGNIEEHPLDKLKKVKPGTVKPGRVVVPAGMTNPPKAHELETARTLSTYGVD
-401 TRTRAVGPKKPLK
+401 VEFLK
-414 GIGPRPSPYDLLYHY
+414 EVYDDGKRNPDVRMLGGIWEF
-429 GKPEL
+429 KAPE
-434 RADLIA
+434 
-440 RAKRMETL
+440 
-448 KSDLSRLKDSLG
+448 G
-460 RWMPDQILD
+460 
-469 HHEIDFLER
+469 
-478 FERLDQL
+478 
-485 AEWIPRAPLITG
+485 
-497 KGRKPTND
+497 
-505 FVWPELGDEIC
+505 
-516 ELKSTEASKRSIFRR
+516 ASESNTISNQFRR
-531 IKGSVKSALDSNVTK
+531 ARRQSRHLVLDLRRTPLDDELAIGQAVRRFRGQT
-546 DFFVVDLG
+546 
-554 ERKLSPKLRK
+554 KLSGLIII
-564 QLATYNVD
+564 D
-572 KDIYQIRRLWIM
+572 KAGLLTVHRLP
-584 SENGAVF
+584 GTV
-591 EEIPLE
+591 

>member
-1 MLDPSDYANNIAQTV
+1 MLDPSDYANNLAQTV
-16 SDLVAQIEMRL
+16 SDLVAQIEIRL

-107 PVTNVRALEV
+107 PITNVRALEV

-126 ADLPALALRNAF
+126 ADLPAIALRNAF
-138 DSYQQIVSTPAA
+138 DSYQQIISTPAA

-200 AHALRTAYEGELI
+200 AHSLRAAYEGELI
-213 ARGEDLVIVTGNTY
+213 ARGEDLVLVTGNTY

-240 SLTGLYPAGTHR
+240 SLTGLYPAGVHR

-266 AGTLEEA
+266 AGTMEEA

-325 QKRLLVAAITG
+325 HKRLLVAAITG
-336 EAETKARA
+336 EAESKARA

-361 KLQRKRY
+361 KLQRKSY

-377 FHTWTRVAGP
+377 FHTWTQVAGP
-387 KKPPKGVAGPKPSR
+387 KKPPKGV
-401 TRTRAVGPKKPLK
+401 
-414 GIGPRPSPYDLLYHY
+414 GPRPSPYDLLHYY

-460 RWMPDQILD
+460 RWMPDQILN

-478 FERLDQL
+478 FERLDQV
-485 AEWIPRAPLITG
+485 AEWIPRAPLVPG

-505 FVWPELGDEIC
+505 FVWPGLGDEIC
-516 ELKSTEASKRSIFRR
+516 GLKSTGASKKSIFKR
-531 IKGSVKSALDSNVTK
+531 IRGSVRSALDSNVTK

-554 ERKLSPKLRK
+554 KRKLPPKLRK

-572 KDIYQIRRLWIM
+572 RDIYQIRRLWVM

>member
-1 MLDPSDYANNIAQTV
+1 MLDPSDYANSLAQTV
-16 SDLVAQIEMRL
+16 SDLVAQIEVRL

-52 YGALYARLQRQL
+52 YGALYARLQKQL
-64 GKPWQ
+64 GKPWK

-98 ANHPETLGV
+98 ANHPETLSV

-126 ADLPALALRNAF
+126 ADLPAIALRNAF
-138 DSYQQIVSTPAA
+138 DSYQQIISTPAA

-240 SLTGLYPAGTHR
+240 SLTGLYPAGVHR

-266 AGTLEEA
+266 AGTMEEA

-306 AETYDASQK
+306 AETYDASQR

-336 EAETKARA
+336 EAESKARA

-377 FHTWTRVAGP
+377 FHTWTRVSGP
-387 KKPPKGVAGPKPSR
+387 KKPP
-401 TRTRAVGPKKPLK
+401 K
-414 GIGPRPSPYDLLYHY
+414 GIGPRPSPYDLIRKYKRSDLV
-429 GKPEL
+429 EDL
-434 RADLIA
+434 LERA
-440 RAKRMETL
+440 RRMDRVA
-448 KSDLSRLKDSLG
+448 SDLSALKDALG
-460 RWMPDQILD
+460 RWDPDQVLS
-469 HHEIDFLER
+469 HKELDFLDRIEKKGHLVR
-478 FERLDQL
+478 
-485 AEWIPRAPLITG
+485 WIPKSKNGL
-497 KGRKPTND
+497 PTND
-505 FVWPELGDEIC
+505 FVWLTQDDELC
-516 ELKSTEASKRSIFRR
+516 ELKSPKAKRSTIFGA
-531 IKGSVKSALDSNVTK
+531 IKDAVRDAAKQDVTK
-546 DFFVVDLG
+546 DCFAIDLG
-554 ERKLSPKLRK
+554 KRRLSPELEARLRGYNE
-564 QLATYNVD
+564 ARETYH
-572 KDIYQIRRLWIM
+572 IRRLWVVA
-584 SENGAVF
+584 ENGAVLT
-591 EEIPLE
+591 EITLG

>member
-1 MLDPSDYANNIAQTV
+1 MLDPSDYANSLAQTV
-16 SDLVAQIEMRL
+16 SDLVAQIEIRL

-38 LGGGSRYEVDMTAR
+38 LGGGTRYEVDMAAR
-52 YGALYARLQRQL
+52 YGALYARLQKQL

-98 ANHPETLGV
+98 AKHPETLGV

-138 DSYQQIVSTPAA
+138 DSYQQIISTPAA

-213 ARGEDLVIVTGNTY
+213 ARGEDLVLVTGNTY

-240 SLTGLYPAGTHR
+240 SLTGLYPEGVHR

-266 AGTLEEA
+266 AGTMEEA

-306 AETYDASQK
+306 AETYDASQR

-325 QKRLLVAAITG
+325 HKRLLVAAITG
-336 EAETKARA
+336 EAESKARA

-361 KLQRKRY
+361 KLQRKSY

-387 KKPPKGVAGPKPSR
+387 KKPPGNIEAHPLDKLKTVKPGTVKPGRVVVPSGMANPPKAHELETARLLSTYGVDVEFLKEVYEDGKRNPDVRMLGGIWEFKAPEGDSESSTISSQFK
-401 TRTRAVGPKKPLK
+401 RA
-414 GIGPRPSPYDLLYHY
+414 
-429 GKPEL
+429 
-434 RADLIA
+434 
-440 RAKRMETL
+440 
-448 KSDLSRLKDSLG
+448 
-460 RWMPDQILD
+460 
-469 HHEIDFLER
+469 
-478 FERLDQL
+478 
-485 AEWIPRAPLITG
+485 
-497 KGRKPTND
+497 
-505 FVWPELGDEIC
+505 
-516 ELKSTEASKRSIFRR
+516 
-531 IKGSVKSALDSNVTK
+531 
-546 DFFVVDLG
+546 
-554 ERKLSPKLRK
+554 RK
-564 QLATYNVD
+564 QSRNLVLDLRRTPLDDELAIGQAVRRFRGQTKISGIIIID
-572 KDIYQIRRLWIM
+572 KHGLLTVRRLY
-584 SENGAVF
+584 GTV
-591 EEIPLE
+591 

>member
-1 MLDPSDYANNIAQTV
+1 MLDPSDYANSLAQTV
-16 SDLVAQIEMRL
+16 SDLVAQIEIRL

-52 YGALYARLQRQL
+52 YGALYARLQKQL
-64 GKPWQ
+64 GKPWK

-107 PVTNVRALEV
+107 PVSSVRALEV

-126 ADLPALALRNAF
+126 ADLPAIALRNAF
-138 DSYQQIVSTPAA
+138 DSYQQIISTPAA

-336 EAETKARA
+336 EAESKARA

-361 KLQRKRY
+361 KLQRKSY

-377 FHTWTRVAGP
+377 FHTYTGL
-387 KKPPKGVAGPKPSR
+387 KPPKPAPK
-401 TRTRAVGPKKPLK
+401 
-414 GIGPRPSPYDLLYHY
+414 
-429 GKPEL
+429 
-434 RADLIA
+434 
-440 RAKRMETL
+440 
-448 KSDLSRLKDSLG
+448 RLTH
-460 RWMPDQILD
+460 R
-469 HHEIDFLER
+469 
-478 FERLDQL
+478 
-485 AEWIPRAPLITG
+485 
-497 KGRKPTND
+497 
-505 FVWPELGDEIC
+505 
-516 ELKSTEASKRSIFRR
+516 
-531 IKGSVKSALDSNVTK
+531 
-546 DFFVVDLG
+546 
-554 ERKLSPKLRK
+554 
-564 QLATYNVD
+564 
-572 KDIYQIRRLWIM
+572 
-584 SENGAVF
+584 
-591 EEIPLE
+591 

>member
-1 MLDPSDYANNIAQTV
+1 MLDPSDYANSLAQTV
-16 SDLVAQIEMRL
+16 SDLVAQIEIRL

-69 NVLTTVQAALDK
+69 NVLATVQAALDK

-117 IASDLHRVL
+117 VASDLHRVL
-126 ADLPALALRNAF
+126 ADLPSLALRSAF
-138 DSYQQIVSTPAA
+138 DSYQQIISTPAA

-164 DALNGFAARGIDG
+164 DALNGFAARGIGG

-200 AHALRTAYEGELI
+200 AHALRAAYEGELI

-266 AGTLEEA
+266 AGTMEEA

-306 AETYDASQK
+306 AETYDASQR

-336 EAETKARA
+336 EAESKARA

-361 KLQRKRY
+361 KLQRKSY

-387 KKPPKGVAGPKPSR
+387 KKLPKGVAGPKPSR

-414 GIGPRPSPYDLLYHY
+414 GIGPRPGPYDLLHHY

-469 HHEIDFLER
+469 HHEIDFLEK
-478 FERLDQL
+478 FESLDEL
-485 AEWIPRAPLITG
+485 AEWIPRAPLIPG
-497 KGRKPTND
+497 EGRKPTND
-505 FVWPELGDEIC
+505 FVWPGLGDEIC

>member
-1 MLDPSDYANNIAQTV
+1 MLDPSDYANSLAQTV

-52 YGALYARLQRQL
+52 YGALYARLQSQL

-107 PVTNVRALEV
+107 PVSSVRALEV

-126 ADLPALALRNAF
+126 ADLPALALRSAL
-138 DSYQQIVSTPAA
+138 DSYQQILSTPAA

-240 SLTGLYPAGTHR
+240 SLTGMYPAGTHR

-266 AGTLEEA
+266 AGTMEEA

-336 EAETKARA
+336 EAESKARA

-361 KLQRKRY
+361 KLQRKSY

-401 TRTRAVGPKKPLK
+401 TRTRAVGPKKPPK

>member
-1 MLDPSDYANNIAQTV
+1 MLDPSDYANSLAQTV

-38 LGGGSRYEVDMTAR
+38 LGGGTRYEVDMTAR
-52 YGALYARLQRQL
+52 YGALYARLQKQL

-138 DSYQQIVSTPAA
+138 DSYQQIISTPAA

-213 ARGEDLVIVTGNTY
+213 ARGEDLVLVTGNTY

-240 SLTGLYPAGTHR
+240 SLTGMYPAGIHR

-291 PGATVIEPG
+291 PGVTVIEPG
-300 TMGVRD
+300 TMGARD

-325 QKRLLVAAITG
+325 HKRLLVAAITG
-336 EAETKARA
+336 EAESKARA

-361 KLQRKRY
+361 KLQRKSY

-377 FHTWTRVAGP
+377 FHTWTRVSGP

-414 GIGPRPSPYDLLYHY
+414 GIGPRPSPYELLHHY

-448 KSDLSRLKDSLG
+448 KSDLSRLKDPLG

-478 FERLDQL
+478 FERLDEL

>member
-1 MLDPSDYANNIAQTV
+1 MLDPSDYANGLAQTV
-16 SDLVAQIEMRL
+16 SDLVAQIEIRL

-69 NVLTTVQAALDK
+69 NVLNTVQAALDK

-98 ANHPETLGV
+98 ASHPETLGV
-107 PVTNVRALEV
+107 PVSSVRALEV

-126 ADLPALALRNAF
+126 ADLPAIALRNAF
-138 DSYQQIVSTPAA
+138 DSYQQIISTPAA

-200 AHALRTAYEGELI
+200 AHSLRAAYEGELI

-240 SLTGLYPAGTHR
+240 SLTGMYPAGTHR
-252 LPSAVGDGYVTVHV
+252 LPSAVGEGYVTVHV
-266 AGTLEEA
+266 AGTMEEA

-336 EAETKARA
+336 EAESKARA

-361 KLQRKRY
+361 KLQRKSY

-387 KKPPKGVAGPKPSR
+387 KKPPGNIEAHPLDKLKAVKPGTVKPGRVVVPADMANPPKAHELETARLLSAYGVDVEFLKEVYADGKSNPDVRMLGGIWEFKAPEGASESNTISSQFKRARKQSR
-401 TRTRAVGPKKPLK
+401 HLVLDLRRTPLDDELAMGQAVRRFRGQTKIL
-414 GIGPRPSPYDLLYHY
+414 
-429 GKPEL
+429 
-434 RADLIA
+434 DLI
-440 RAKRMETL
+440 
-448 KSDLSRLKDSLG
+448 
-460 RWMPDQILD
+460 I
-469 HHEIDFLER
+469 IDKHGL
-478 FERLDQL
+478 L
-485 AEWIPRAPLITG
+485 T
-497 KGRKPTND
+497 
-505 FVWPELGDEIC
+505 V
-516 ELKSTEASKRSIFRR
+516 
-531 IKGSVKSALDSNVTK
+531 
-546 DFFVVDLG
+546 
-554 ERKLSPKLRK
+554 
-564 QLATYNVD
+564 
-572 KDIYQIRRLWIM
+572 RRLH
-584 SENGAVF
+584 GTV
-591 EEIPLE
+591 

>member
-1 MLDPSDYANNIAQTV
+1 MLDPSDYANSLAQTV

-52 YGALYARLQRQL
+52 YGALYARLQKQL

-98 ANHPETLGV
+98 ANRPETLGV

-126 ADLPALALRNAF
+126 ADLPAIALRNAF
-138 DSYQQIVSTPAA
+138 DSYQQIISTPAA

-200 AHALRTAYEGELI
+200 AHSLRAAYEGELI
-213 ARGEDLVIVTGNTY
+213 ARGEDLVLVTGNTY

-240 SLTGLYPAGTHR
+240 SLTGLYPAGVHR

-266 AGTLEEA
+266 AGTMEEA

-300 TMGVRD
+300 TMGIRD
-306 AETYDASQK
+306 AETYDASQR

-336 EAETKARA
+336 EAESKARA

-361 KLQRKRY
+361 KLQRKSY

-387 KKPPKGVAGPKPSR
+387 KKPPKGV
-401 TRTRAVGPKKPLK
+401 
-414 GIGPRPSPYDLLYHY
+414 GPRPGPYDLIRKYKRSDLV
-429 GKPEL
+429 EDL
-434 RADLIA
+434 LDRA
-440 RAKRMETL
+440 RRMDRVA
-448 KSDLSRLKDSLG
+448 SDLSALKDALG
-460 RWMPDQILD
+460 RWDPDQVLS
-469 HHEIDFLER
+469 HKELDFLDRIEKKGHLVR
-478 FERLDQL
+478 
-485 AEWIPRAPLITG
+485 WIPKSKDGL
-497 KGRKPTND
+497 PTNG
-505 FVWPELGDEIC
+505 FVWLTQDDELC
-516 ELKSTEASKRSIFRR
+516 ELKSPKAKRSTIFSA
-531 IKGSVKSALDSNVTK
+531 IKDAVRDAAKQDVTK
-546 DFFVVDLG
+546 DCFVIDLG
-554 ERKLSPKLRK
+554 KHRLSPKLEAR
-564 QLATYNVD
+564 LRGYNAARED
-572 KDIYQIRRLWIM
+572 YHIRRLWVVA
-584 SENGAVF
+584 ENGAVLT
-591 EEIPLE
+591 ELTLG

>member
-1 MLDPSDYANNIAQTV
+1 
-16 SDLVAQIEMRL
+16 
-27 IWEIARDVNRG
+27 
-38 LGGGSRYEVDMTAR
+38 
-52 YGALYARLQRQL
+52 
-64 GKPWQ
+64 
-69 NVLTTVQAALDK
+69 
-81 AAEAGQ
+81 
-87 GMAERDLAGRL
+87 
-98 ANHPETLGV
+98 
-107 PVTNVRALEV
+107 
-117 IASDLHRVL
+117 L

-138 DSYQQIVSTPAA
+138 DSYQQIISTPAA
-150 LNATGVLT
+150 LNASGVIT

-200 AHALRTAYEGELI
+200 AHALRTAYESELI

-240 SLTGLYPAGTHR
+240 SLTGLYPAGVHR

-266 AGTLEEA
+266 AGTMEEA

-306 AETYDASQK
+306 AETYDASQR

-325 QKRLLVAAITG
+325 HKRLLVAAITG
-336 EAETKARA
+336 EAESKARA

-387 KKPPKGVAGPKPSR
+387 KKPPKG
-401 TRTRAVGPKKPLK
+401 
-414 GIGPRPSPYDLLYHY
+414 IDPRPGPYDLLHYY

-440 RAKRMETL
+440 RAKRMETV

-478 FERLDQL
+478 FERLDHRAQ
-485 AEWIPRAPLITG
+485 WIPRAPLIPG
-497 KGRKPTND
+497 EGRKPTND
-505 FVWPELGDEIC
+505 FVWLDGENEIC
-516 ELKSTEASKRSIFRR
+516 ELKSTEASKQSVFRR
-531 IKGSVKSALDSNVTK
+531 IKGSVKSALDSDVTK

-554 ERKLSPKLRK
+554 KRKLTPKLHK
-564 QLATYNVD
+564 QLTTYNVG
-572 KDIYQIRRLWIM
+572 KDTYRIRRLWVM
-584 SENGAVF
+584 AENGAVF

>member
-1 MLDPSDYANNIAQTV
+1 MLDPSDYANSLAQTV

-138 DSYQQIVSTPAA
+138 DSYQQIISTPAA

-200 AHALRTAYEGELI
+200 AHSLRAAYEGELI
-213 ARGEDLVIVTGNTY
+213 ARGEDLVLVTGNTY
-227 TCRLCAPWQDKVL
+227 TCRLCAPWQDKIL
-240 SLTGLYPAGTHR
+240 SLTGLYPAGVHR

-325 QKRLLVAAITG
+325 HKRLLVAAITG
-336 EAETKARA
+336 EAESKARA

-361 KLQRKRY
+361 KLQRKSY

-387 KKPPKGVAGPKPSR
+387 KKPPKGV
-401 TRTRAVGPKKPLK
+401 
-414 GIGPRPSPYDLLYHY
+414 GPRPSPYEFIRKYKRSDLVEDLL
-429 GKPEL
+429 E
-434 RADLIA
+434 RA
-440 RAKRMETL
+440 RRMDRVA
-448 KSDLSRLKDSLG
+448 SDLSALKDALG
-460 RWMPDQILD
+460 RWDPDQVLS
-469 HHEIDFLER
+469 HEEIDFLER
-478 FERLDQL
+478 IEKKGHLVR
-485 AEWIPRAPLITG
+485 WIPKSKNGL
-497 KGRKPTND
+497 PTND
-505 FVWPELGDEIC
+505 FVWLTQDDEQC
-516 ELKSTEASKRSIFRR
+516 ELKSPKKAKRSSIFGA
-531 IKGSVKSALDSNVTK
+531 IKAAVRDAAKQDVTK
-546 DFFVVDLG
+546 DCFVIDLG
-554 ERKLSPKLRK
+554 KRRLRPD
-564 QLATYNVD
+564 LEAHLRGYNEARETYH
-572 KDIYQIRRLWIM
+572 IRRLWVVA
-584 SENGAVF
+584 ENGDVLT
-591 EEIPLE
+591 ELTLR

>member
-1 MLDPSDYANNIAQTV
+1 MLDPSDYANNLARTV

-69 NVLTTVQAALDK
+69 NVLATVQAALDK

-107 PVTNVRALEV
+107 PITNVRALEV

-138 DSYQQIVSTPAA
+138 DSYQQIISTPAA

-300 TMGVRD
+300 TMGIRD

-336 EAETKARA
+336 EAESKARA
-344 AIRGYQ
+344 EIRGYQ

-387 KKPPKGVAGPKPSR
+387 KKPPGNIEAHPLDKLKTVKPGTVKPGRVVVPEGMTNPPKDHELETARVLSTYGIDVTFLEEVYADGKRNPDVRMLGGIWEFKAPEGASESSTISSQFKRASR
-401 TRTRAVGPKKPLK
+401 QSQHLVLDLRRTPLDDALAVSQAARRFYGQSRITGLIIIDKQGSLTVHRLPVTLWNV
-414 GIGPRPSPYDLLYHY
+414 RR
-429 GKPEL
+429 GKP
-434 RADLIA
+434 
-440 RAKRMETL
+440 
-448 KSDLSRLKDSLG
+448 
-460 RWMPDQILD
+460 
-469 HHEIDFLER
+469 
-478 FERLDQL
+478 
-485 AEWIPRAPLITG
+485 
-497 KGRKPTND
+497 
-505 FVWPELGDEIC
+505 
-516 ELKSTEASKRSIFRR
+516 ASPPF
-531 IKGSVKSALDSNVTK
+531 
-546 DFFVVDLG
+546 
-554 ERKLSPKLRK
+554 
-564 QLATYNVD
+564 
-572 KDIYQIRRLWIM
+572 
-584 SENGAVF
+584 
-591 EEIPLE
+591 

>member
-1 MLDPSDYANNIAQTV
+1 MLDPSDYANSLAQTV

-38 LGGGSRYEVDMTAR
+38 LGGGTRYEVDMAAR

-107 PVTNVRALEV
+107 PVSSVRALEV

-126 ADLPALALRNAF
+126 ADLPAIALRNAF
-138 DSYQQIVSTPAA
+138 DSYQQIISTPAA

-266 AGTLEEA
+266 AGTMEEA

-300 TMGVRD
+300 TMGIRD

-336 EAETKARA
+336 EAESKARA

-387 KKPPKGVAGPKPSR
+387 KKPPKGVAGPK
-401 TRTRAVGPKKPLK
+401 KPPK
-414 GIGPRPSPYDLLYHY
+414 GIGPRPSPYELIRKYKRSDLVEDLL
-429 GKPEL
+429 E
-434 RADLIA
+434 RA
-440 RAKRMETL
+440 RRMDRVA
-448 KSDLSRLKDSLG
+448 SDLSALKDALG
-460 RWMPDQILD
+460 RWDPDQVLS
-469 HHEIDFLER
+469 HKELDFLDRIEKKGHLVR
-478 FERLDQL
+478 
-485 AEWIPRAPLITG
+485 WIPKSKDGL
-497 KGRKPTND
+497 PTND
-505 FVWPELGDEIC
+505 FIWLTLDDELC
-516 ELKSTEASKRSIFRR
+516 ELKSPKAKRSTIIGAIRDAVR
-531 IKGSVKSALDSNVTK
+531 DAAKQDVTK
-546 DFFVVDLG
+546 DCFVIDLG
-554 ERKLSPKLRK
+554 KRRLGPTLERQLRGYNE
-564 QLATYNVD
+564 ARETYH
-572 KDIYQIRRLWIM
+572 IRRLWVVA
-584 SENGAVF
+584 ENGAVLT
-591 EEIPLE
+591 ELTLG